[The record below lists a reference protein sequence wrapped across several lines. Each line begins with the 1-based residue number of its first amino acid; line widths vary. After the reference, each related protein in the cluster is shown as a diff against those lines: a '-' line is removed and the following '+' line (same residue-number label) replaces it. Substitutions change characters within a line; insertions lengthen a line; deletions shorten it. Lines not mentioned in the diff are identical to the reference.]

1 MSQRQPR
8 AGRPRDQRLDDALI
22 QAAYQVFLELGFQ
35 QASLSEVARRAGVFP
50 PALYRRWPS
59 KAALAVD
66 IIDRESSPDAMPDTG
81 SIRDDLVE
89 FLRRR
94 LRTWSTPLFSRV
106 LAPVVME
113 ATTDPAVRE
122 QLSRRFLENRQPN
135 VEARI
140 RKAIFA
146 GELRS
151 DADPSE
157 LLNQLM
163 GSIAMPLL
171 FAQKLPDE
179 SEAPRIVENLLSG
192 FGSTYLV
199 SR

>member
-1 MSQRQPR
+1 MSQRQPQ
-8 AGRPRDQRLDDALI
+8 AGRPRDRRVDDALI
-22 QAAYQVFLELGFQ
+22 KAAHAVLLESGFQ
-35 QASLSEVARRAGVFP
+35 RASLSEVARRAGVFP

-59 KAALAVD
+59 KAALAIDV
-66 IIDRESSPDAMPDTG
+66 IDRESSPDAMPDTG
-81 SIRDDLVE
+81 SIRDDLEE
-89 FLRRR
+89 FLKRR

-106 LAPVVME
+106 LAPLVME
-113 ATTDPAVRE
+113 ATIDPSVRE
-122 QLSRRFLENRQPN
+122 ELRRRFLENRQPT

-151 DADPSE
+151 DTDTNE

-171 FAQKLPDE
+171 FAQDLPDE
-179 SEAPRIVENLLSG
+179 SEARRIVGNLLSG
-192 FGSTYLV
+192 FRPS
-199 SR
+199 